1 MTYEPRVA
9 EQLDNIE
16 ESWGE
21 AERNREQMI
30 RTGIKSLDQLF
41 YGIDTKGEL
50 IAIQGKEK
58 HRKTTLAINWIVSMA
73 LDEHNRKQNIVI
85 DTLESQMDYIRYRD
99 SIIAML
105 MTKYMLEETHHKSHG
120 CPICKGDCGLIGK
133 LSPEFFKYRRDKL
146 NKQQQKDFSDALSY
160 AITVLKRTNISVYD
174 GRIDQGNTRNL
185 EDSVERWSRL
195 AGEGLMDL
203 LFIDHSQQYHIK
215 GVSSGD
221 HFSHLNIVVDAVSTA
236 ITQYSFPVILLSQ
249 VSKNSQ
255 LSASNPAEFQA
266 SGGAKLSQEAS
277 VVLSTSKDSN
287 SSFTATVGVSRV
299 SGIAKV
305 TFKKVDPS
313 SGYIIDRDA
322 PLENI

>member
-9 EQLDNIE
+9 KQLDNIE
-16 ESWGE
+16 ETWGE
-21 AERNREQMI
+21 AERNRESML
-30 RTGIKSLDQLF
+30 RTGIKSLDELF
-41 YGIDTKGEL
+41 YGIDSKGEL

-58 HRKTTLAINWIVSMA
+58 HRKTTLAINWMVSMA
-73 LDEHNRKQNIVI
+73 LDEHNREKNIVI

-99 SIIAML
+99 SILAML
-105 MTKYMLEETHHKSHG
+105 MTKYLLEETEHRSMG
-120 CPICKGDCGLIGK
+120 CPICKGDCGLVGK
-133 LSPEFFKYRRDKL
+133 LSPEFFKYRRDKVTST
-146 NKQQQKDFSDALSY
+146 QKKHFNDALGY

-174 GRIDQGNTRNL
+174 GRIGQGNTRNL
-185 EDSVERWSRL
+185 EASVERWSRL
-195 AGEGLMDL
+195 AGEGLIDL
-203 LFIDHSQQYHIK
+203 LFVDHSQQYHIK
-215 GVSSGD
+215 NVSSGD
-221 HFSHLNIVVDAVSTA
+221 HFTHLNIVVDAVSTA
-236 ITQYSFPVILLSQ
+236 ITQYGFPVVLLSQ

-277 VVLSTSKDSN
+277 VVISTNKDSN

-313 SGYIIDRDA
+313 SGWIIDKDA
-322 PLENI
+322 ELEAI